1 MHHRHHYSNIP
12 TEIVRSVVVIA
23 ETGSF
28 SKAAERLG
36 LSQPAISAQIKR
48 LQLLVGG
55 TIFER
60 TAGGVAFTPKGKLI
74 LSHARKLLDANDQI
88 LSLGGA
94 LSDSQP
100 VRVGITNMLVQPFLE
115 VWQAKPDET
124 QLSFIVDLS
133 TELARFVA
141 DGHLNVACIVSPP
154 ADLLNPIFEWE
165 EEFVWVRGP
174 NFVLRPGTPI
184 PLIGWTGIVTDQPM
198 IEALEN
204 AGLSYRLVFTS
215 ADHSARTMAVAAGIG
230 LMGVPRSEA
239 GGNLVIA
246 NEYYLPPMRK
256 ARIGIFVGPP
266 ADQQIVADVVDV
278 FKRLAAQR
286 SGRQRAEANAGATV
300 TTTQAG

>member
-55 TIFER
+55 TIFEK
-60 TAGGVAFTPKGKLI
+60 TMGGVAFTPKGKLI

-100 VRVGITNMLVQPFLE
+100 VRVGITNMLVQPFLD
-115 VWQAKPDET
+115 VWKARPDET
-124 QLSFIVDLS
+124 QLCFVVDLS
-133 TELARFVA
+133 TELARFMV
-141 DGHLNVACIVSPP
+141 DGHLNIACVVDPP
-154 ADLLNPIFEWE
+154 GELHNPVVEWE
-165 EEFVWVRGP
+165 EDFVWVRGP

-184 PLIGWTGIVTDQPM
+184 PLIGWSGIVADQPM
-198 IEALEN
+198 IQALEN
-204 AGLSYRLVFTS
+204 AGLSYRIVFTS
-215 ADHSARTMAVAAGIG
+215 ADHHARTMAVAAGIG
-230 LMGVPRSEA
+230 LMGVPLSEA
-239 GGNLVIA
+239 LGNLVLA
-246 NEYYLPPMRK
+246 KEYYLPPMRK
-256 ARIGIFVGPP
+256 LRIAVFLGPR
-266 ADQQIVADVVDV
+266 AEREIVADIVDAL
-278 FKRLAAQR
+278 KRLAAKR
-286 SGRQRAEANAGATV
+286 SARQRTGAILT
-300 TTTQAG
+300 G